1 MKQLITWR
9 DGAGNIHRD
18 KVDVYEGEDICL
30 KDGSKVSTKARK
42 IKRQGHLF
50 EPEQRKL
57 F

>member
-9 DGAGNIHRD
+9 DGAGKLHRD
-18 KVDVYEGEDICL
+18 EIDVYEGEDICL
-30 KDGSKVSTKARK
+30 KDGSRVSTRARK

-50 EPEQRKL
+50 ESQQWKL